1 MRNPLIIALFR
12 ALTLLGCFWAFPL
25 FAEPFPALV
34 DGAWL
39 SQNKNL
45 VVVLDVRSRAEY
57 LLGHWPGARWAGFK
71 ELPWQLTYND
81 IPGYL
86 PNEKELSE
94 LMGSLGLR
102 GSESVVVIGSAR
114 QAERIAEATR
124 VVWSLMMAGLR
135 RVALVDGGIESLS
148 VHGLVKAEPVIEPA
162 QFDFSLQPDLL
173 AHYNRVEGLLDDN
186 GIVVDFRP
194 TPYFEGEKRDPRV
207 PEGGTILEARGYP
220 PRFLLDRASERFLSP
235 QTIKQDFEQY
245 GIPVHGPVVTFSDT
259 GVWAALGWFA
269 LHRLLGNTQAR
280 LYDGSMV
287 EWIDWGGEVY
297 DSTDDMGG
305 PIGG

>member
-1 MRNPLIIALFR
+1 MSLLLRTLA
-12 ALTLLGCFWAFPL
+12 LLGCLWPL
-25 FAEPFPALV
+25 HLYAAAFPALV

-39 SQNKNL
+39 SQNKHQ
-45 VVVLDVRSRAEY
+45 VVVLDVRSRAAY
-57 LLGHWPGARWAGFK
+57 LQGHWPDARWAGFK

-94 LMGSLGLR
+94 LLGSLGLQ
-102 GSESVVVIGSAR
+102 GSESVVVVGSVEQPA
-114 QAERIAEATR
+114 RIAEATR
-124 VVWSLMMAGLR
+124 VVWSLMIAGFH
-135 RVALVDGGIESLS
+135 RVALLDGGIESLS
-148 VHGLVKAEPVIEPA
+148 AQDQVKAEPLINPTLCNIR
-162 QFDFSLQPDLL
+162 FQPDLL

-194 TPYFEGEKRDPRV
+194 TPYFEGEKRDPQV
-207 PEGGTILEARGYP
+207 SEGGTILEALGFP
-220 PRFLLDRASERFLSP
+220 PDFLLDEASGRFLSP

-245 GIPVHGPVVTFSDT
+245 RIPINGPVATFSDT

-269 LHRLLGNTQAR
+269 LHRLLGNTRAR

>member
-1 MRNPLIIALFR
+1 MFSLLRSLAM
-12 ALTLLGCFWAFPL
+12 LGCLWPLHL
-25 FAEPFPALV
+25 FAAQYPALV

-39 SQNKNL
+39 SENKTR

-57 LLGHWPGARWAGFK
+57 MQGHWPDARWAGFK
-71 ELPWQLTYND
+71 ELPWQLDYNN

-94 LMGSLGLR
+94 LLESLGLQ
-102 GSESVVVIGSAR
+102 GSESVVVVGSAE
-114 QAERIAEATR
+114 QVERIAEATR
-124 VVWSLMMAGLR
+124 VVWSLMISGFQQ
-135 RVALVDGGIESLS
+135 VALLDGGIESLS
-148 VHGLVKAEPVIEPA
+148 VHDLVEAEPSIKPSKIN
-162 QFDFSLQPDLL
+162 FRFQPDLL

-194 TPYFEGEKRDPRV
+194 TPYFEGEKRDPQV
-207 PEGGTILEARGYP
+207 SEGGTILEARGFP
-220 PRFLLDRASERFLSP
+220 PRFLLDEANGRFLSP
-235 QTIKQDFEQY
+235 QTIKHDFEQY
-245 GIPVHGPVVTFSDT
+245 GIPINGPVATFSDT

-269 LHRLLGNTQAR
+269 LHRILGNTQAR